1 MSLPKEPRQ
10 LMINLMYLVLT
21 ALLAMNVS
29 SEISNAFKIMDK
41 SLIRSNK
48 VAEDRNKGVTDL
60 FGKYAE
66 DPKVNAEKKK
76 KVEDA
81 FKLADEVNTKTTAMV
96 SQLENFKKLIIDASG
111 GFDKTG
117 ELKQIEYLDGG
128 TRVMIEEGNGPKLLA
143 SLQKYKNE
151 MAGLVPI
158 DDKVMIGAGVNN
170 NPEIFKL
177 LPLDFSTDKSE
188 NNPDGDWSYGNFHM
202 SPTIANVALLNK
214 YINDVRACQSV
225 ALDNIWALATGEK
238 DNRVRMTPKIW
249 TDYAIIVSADNS
261 YLLPG
266 EKYHARVAM
275 GTYNKKLKNLS
286 FQIDGSTYYPNEEGV
301 VEFTQTPSA
310 NGPKTYNVTAVFNDS
325 ILNLDGTKSLKQV
338 KTVLPKPIQYFVGEA
353 TASISLDKMNV
364 FYIGVD
370 NPISLSA
377 SGIPADRVVAV
388 GEGCTLK
395 STGVTGKYIVT
406 AEKSTTAYITLSGT
420 KADGSPITFGKYPY
434 RVKYLPDP
442 VCYFANKRS
451 GKIGVGEA
459 QAQLGLIAR
468 LEGSDFDAKF
478 NVVSF
483 DIYHHPRRGE
493 DQSESS
499 TSLYTNGAKANAQ
512 IKAVIDKLDVGS
524 KLYFDNVKAVGPDK
538 KVRNLGSM
546 VFILAY

>member
-29 SEISNAFKIMDK
+29 SEILNAFKIMDK

-48 VAEDRNKGVTDL
+48 TAEERNKGVTDL

-66 DPKVNAEKKK
+66 DPKVSADKKK
-76 KVEDA
+76 RVEDA
-81 FKLADEVNTKTTAMV
+81 FKLADDVNKKTSAMIAE
-96 SQLENFKKLIIDASG
+96 LENYKKLIVDASG
-111 GFDKTG
+111 GYDNTG
-117 ELKQIEYLDGG
+117 ELKQMEFLDGG
-128 TRVMIEEGNGPKLLA
+128 TRVMIEEGNGPKLLN
-143 SLQKYKNE
+143 SLKKFKE
-151 MAGLVPI
+151 DLAGLVPI
-158 DDKVMIGAGVNN
+158 DDKTMVASGKNEEM
-170 NPEIFKL
+170 FKQM
-177 LPLDFSTDKSE
+177 PLDFSTEKSE
-188 NNPDGDWSYGNFHM
+188 NNPDGDWTYGNFHM

-214 YINDVRACQSV
+214 YINDVRSCQSV

-238 DNRVRMTPKIW
+238 NNQLRMTPKIM

-310 NGPKTYNVTAVFNDS
+310 NGPKTFNVTAVFNDTV
-325 ILNLDGTKSLKQV
+325 LNLDGTKTLKQV

-377 SGIPADRVVAV
+377 SGIPADKVVAV

-395 STGVTGKYIVT
+395 SAGATGKYIVT
-406 AEKSTTAYITLSGT
+406 AEKAGMAYITLSGT

-459 QAQLGLIAR
+459 QAQIGLVAR

-493 DQSESS
+493 DQQESS
-499 TSLYTNGAKANAQ
+499 TSMYTGSDKAAAN
-512 IKAVIDKLDVGS
+512 IKGVVNKLDVGS